1 MQNIQ
6 PQTKPQETIG
16 TPSLM
21 VNPGDQPSMSPELEK
36 ALGEAINSMLD
47 PKLANMT
54 GELSEREKILLHAL
68 YIKAE
73 AWSPG
78 LNKTNYPKLYAYDRI
93 QKSIITDRKR
103 AKEMVEILKE
113 IQAYK
118 GSRGLLSRI
127 KSRLIGE

>member
-1 MQNIQ
+1 MQTIS
-6 PQTKPQETIG
+6 PQTKPQESG
-16 TPSLM
+16 APSLM
-21 VNPGDQPSMSPELEK
+21 INPGEQPSMSPELEK
-36 ALGEAINSMLD
+36 ALGDAINKMLD

-68 YIKAE
+68 YIKSE
-73 AWSPG
+73 EWSPG
-78 LNKTNYPKLYAYDRI
+78 AGKTNYARLYAYDRI

-103 AKEMVEILKE
+103 ATEMVEILKE
-113 IQAYK
+113 IQMYK